1 MTRECCEIMEVENIA
16 VLCHERLE
24 GVYLEELRQEIM
36 KVLKAVITQRGIAEL
51 KNAGRCYESK
61 VTGITKGV
69 RIKEGK

>member
-36 KVLKAVITQRGIAEL
+36 KVLKAVITQRY
-51 KNAGRCYESK
+51 C
-61 VTGITKGV
+61 
-69 RIKEGK
+69 RIKKCWKVL

>member
-36 KVLKAVITQRGIAEL
+36 KVLKAVITQRY
-51 KNAGRCYESK
+51 C
-61 VTGITKGV
+61 
-69 RIKEGK
+69 RIKKMLEGVMKAR